1 MSGGIDAV
9 LGSGFTADWR
19 GDGNVW
25 ESWRRTC
32 PPNSKAR
39 KLFSSVRPSA
49 KSQRVLNLLSSV
61 KGEPAE
67 SLNDNL
73 TFARTVDDK
82 FDFCENPAQH
92 YQQGHFFSDWRTISV
107 LYPVFSPAKAQGYA
121 DIRIPSHYYH
131 QATQSYAYGWDRV
144 NLKGK
149 ETDDMEI
156 EWENKKDKIFWR
168 GATTGGGNS
177 PSGFAAQYQRHR

>member
-1 MSGGIDAV
+1 M
-9 LGSGFTADWR
+9 
-19 GDGNVW
+19 W

-39 KLFSSVRPSA
+39 KHFSSIKPSTQA
-49 KSQRVLNLLSSV
+49 PHVVNHLSSIGSRHK
-61 KGEPAE
+61 KGRNAAE
-67 SLNDNL
+67 SALNDTL
-73 TFARTVDDK
+73 KFAENVDDK
-82 FDFCENPAQH
+82 FDFCENPSQH

-131 QATQSYAYGWDRV
+131 QATPAYTYGWDTIFLR
-144 NLKGK
+144 GK
-149 ETDDMEI
+149 ATDDMEI
-156 EWENKKDKIFWR
+156 AWEDKKDVIFWR